1 MMKHSLS
8 DGISAQERLAIQS
21 VTPGGFRGRTA
32 DKMGA
37 ALAHAAY
44 FLCGFAAALF
54 LTLVLVA
61 AVS

>member
-1 MMKHSLS
+1 MKQPLS

-21 VTPGGFRGRTA
+21 FAPRGFRGRTA
-32 DKMGA
+32 DKMGT

-54 LTLVLVA
+54 LVLVLVA
-61 AVS
+61 AAS